1 MSARAYVFMRA
12 SLTGPLLKNHAPNG
26 APRAS
31 LAAQIASSGAGTGLF
46 KDRPRRAHAASH
58 NQLTRPG
65 ARAEG
70 PTLLAECT
78 PVSTEGPGVCGD
90 AGCSIAPCPHTST
103 ATITGKGGVGAR
115 VASKV
120 GIR

>member
-46 KDRPRRAHAASH
+46 QDRPRRAPAASQ

-70 PTLLAECT
+70 PTLLAACT
-78 PVSTEGPGVCGD
+78 LVSTEGPGFCG
-90 AGCSIAPCPHTST
+90 ASGCSSATRLQRTTAPVHLLSPCEST
-103 ATITGKGGVGAR
+103 WITLFRIK
-115 VASKV
+115 
-120 GIR
+120 

>member
-46 KDRPRRAHAASH
+46 QARPRRAPAASP

-70 PTLLAECT
+70 PTLLAACT
-78 PVSTEGPGVCGD
+78 LLSTEGPGFCGVS
-90 AGCSIAPCPHTST
+90 GCSTAPPLHPSPNTLNLLP
-103 ATITGKGGVGAR
+103 
-115 VASKV
+115 
-120 GIR
+120 